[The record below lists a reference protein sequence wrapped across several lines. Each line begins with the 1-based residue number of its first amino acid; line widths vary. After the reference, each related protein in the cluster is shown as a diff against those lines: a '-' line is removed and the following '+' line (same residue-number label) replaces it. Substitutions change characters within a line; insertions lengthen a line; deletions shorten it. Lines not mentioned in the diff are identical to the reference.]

1 MWRNARAL
9 FGRVARELDRLMVA
23 HGKPTTIV
31 SDNGTCIAAASIS
44 TATSTAHGALRGARR
59 VFNWRLRARISYLA
73 SSPELHKLACRH
85 SLVMTREGW

>member
-1 MWRNARAL
+1 VRRNARAL

-44 TATSTAHGALRGARR
+44 TATSSTRCATRSSAGFQLAAPRQDFIPGIITR
-59 VFNWRLRARISYLA
+59 V
-73 SSPELHKLACRH
+73 
-85 SLVMTREGW
+85 T